1 MKNPF
6 IPGKALIIVRQTCGR
21 TSFMFLPLRN
31 TRLLQRLDTAQRS
44 SGHKGTISEIPS
56 RDKSWAHQSPVPEA
70 AHPPSLLRT
79 PQKPSCLFF
88 SLNSTIKMDQMSSPI
103 FWVCTPRHERG
114 QSEQSASWVPI
125 PAPAG
130 TWLGLSLGSY
140 TKQGFWHFLAE
151 PKCLFFFLP
160 KKCLRHNSACLYKE
174 DRQNC
179 LEMEA
184 KPDSPKL
191 MSKFYNMN
199 TWKWLGLVLV
209 IFACKVFFFSFLFRT
224 VFPYKSILLKA
235 LLPWSS
241 PPTATVTNLW

>member
-1 MKNPF
+1 MGGQALCF
-6 IPGKALIIVRQTCGR
+6 CHWEIPGSCRDWTQLSAAVATKGPSVRSRAETRAEHTRALSQ
-21 TSFMFLPLRN
+21 
-31 TRLLQRLDTAQRS
+31 
-44 SGHKGTISEIPS
+44 
-56 RDKSWAHQSPVPEA
+56 EA

-151 PKCLFFFLP
+151 PKCLFFS
-160 KKCLRHNSACLYKE
+160 CLKNACGI
-174 DRQNC
+174 
-179 LEMEA
+179 
-184 KPDSPKL
+184 
-191 MSKFYNMN
+191 
-199 TWKWLGLVLV
+199 TVLV
-209 IFACKVFFFSFLFRT
+209 CTKRT
-224 VFPYKSILLKA
+224 DK
-235 LLPWSS
+235 
-241 PPTATVTNLW
+241 TA

>member
-56 RDKSWAHQSPVPEA
+56 RDKSSQAETRAEHTRALSQEA

-103 FWVCTPRHERG
+103 FWVCTPHHERG

-151 PKCLFFFLP
+151 PKCLFFS
-160 KKCLRHNSACLYKE
+160 CLKNACGI
-174 DRQNC
+174 
-179 LEMEA
+179 
-184 KPDSPKL
+184 
-191 MSKFYNMN
+191 
-199 TWKWLGLVLV
+199 TVLV
-209 IFACKVFFFSFLFRT
+209 CTKRT
-224 VFPYKSILLKA
+224 DK
-235 LLPWSS
+235 
-241 PPTATVTNLW
+241 TA